1 MIKWRLFGK
10 SKDDDETISEKDFQE
25 PNEKLSE
32 IDESSEDIEDID
44 DQPLAEYHET
54 LESGKPSTK
63 SFSIPQGDYDSNQRI
78 WRDIV
83 LIEEKVDQLHK
94 TRAEKP
100 ITEIDKK
107 VDQLIIDVDVGKKE
121 SKRKPA
127 NVIYV
132 VSKPQP
138 GQVRGDW
145 AVRSHNKIY
154 SHHRKKQSAIKEARK
169 IAKTKDA
176 TVLVQNTDGTFSE
189 SFKARK
195 K

>member
-10 SKDDDETISEKDFQE
+10 SKEIDDSKSVQDIQE
-25 PNEKLSE
+25 PNQEFTE
-32 IDESSEDIEDID
+32 TEECNDTQEEMDN
-44 DQPLAEYHET
+44 QPLAEYHET
-54 LESGKPSTK
+54 LQSGKASSK
-63 SFSIPQGDYDSNQRI
+63 SYKGSQEPIDSDQRI

-94 TRAEKP
+94 TLAEKP

-107 VDQLIIDVDVGKKE
+107 VDKLIIDVEVGKKQI
-121 SKRKPA
+121 SRKPA

-138 GQVRGDW
+138 GQVKGDW
-145 AVRSHNKIY
+145 AVRSNGKIF
-154 SHHRKKQSAIKEARK
+154 SHHRKKSSAIKAARK
-169 IAKTKDA
+169 IAKEREA

-189 SFKARK
+189 SFKPRK